1 MTVDLTALMQV
12 RRDIAFK
19 YLSGKGIE
27 VGALHAPLEV
37 PDTVKVYYVD
47 RMSVS
52 ELRKQYPELNGTNLI
67 EADIVDNGE
76 TLSSIP
82 DNFWDFV
89 IANHMIE
96 HCQNPI
102 GALENFLRVVKPGG
116 IIYMGV
122 PDKRYIFD
130 VDRPM
135 TSLDHLIRDYKEGPE
150 WSKVSHYN
158 EYVRLVEKFP
168 EEQVLARQQALINI
182 DYSIHFHVWTS
193 ETFSEWLFYCQKQ
206 LGFGFTIELFQ
217 ENSIEIVMILRKI
230 ANGKPA

>member
-1 MTVDLTALMQV
+1 MDFWQV
-12 RRDIAFK
+12 RRDIAFQ
-19 YLSGKGIE
+19 YLSGEGIE

-37 PDTVKVYYVD
+37 PAGVKVHYVD

-52 ELRKQYPELNGTNLI
+52 DLRKQYPELAAVNLV

-82 DNFWDFV
+82 DNSWDFV

-102 GALENFLRVVKPGG
+102 CTLENFLRVLKPGG
-116 IIYMGV
+116 IVYMGV
-122 PDKRYIFD
+122 PDKRHTFD
-130 VDRPM
+130 IDRPL

-150 WSKVSHYN
+150 WSKLGHY
-158 EYVRLVEKFP
+158 EEFIKLVDKPP
-168 EEQVLARQQALINI
+168 EDHVAARIQQLLDI

-193 ETFSEWLFYCQKQ
+193 ETFPEVLEYCQKQ
-206 LGFGFTIELFQ
+206 LGFCFTIEFSQ
-217 ENSIEIVMILRKI
+217 ENSMEVIMILRKT
-230 ANGKPA
+230 AN